1 MFLNDTHVL
10 VNKIAAQSACIT
22 MPLYNVFPKLS
33 PPNEFHP
40 GVCRL
45 KISIIHKILS
55 LATL

>member
-1 MFLNDTHVL
+1 MFLNDTHAP
-10 VNKIAAQSACIT
+10 VNKSAAQSACIT
-22 MPLYNVFPKLS
+22 MALYNVFHKLS

-45 KISIIHKILS
+45 KISIIHRIPS